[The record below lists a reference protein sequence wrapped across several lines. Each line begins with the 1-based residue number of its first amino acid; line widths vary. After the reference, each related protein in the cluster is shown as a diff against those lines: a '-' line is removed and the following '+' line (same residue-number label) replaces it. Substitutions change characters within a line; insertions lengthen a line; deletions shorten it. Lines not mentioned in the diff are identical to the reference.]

1 MSAIRILLY
10 GSDFGLLASRAR
22 VLECAGYVV
31 HVSSEFDYSQEI
43 VKTTPVDMCIL
54 CQSLTYEQSLRFFVF
69 ASRVSPNM
77 KMLRLSP
84 DDLPDNGPDNM
95 SDGSKSAE
103 VLSTFVWPSLLIET
117 VAKMTGSSNGN
128 AGIAANHNI
137 SP

>member
-1 MSAIRILLY
+1 M
-10 GSDFGLLASRAR
+10 
-22 VLECAGYVV
+22 

-103 VLSTFVWPSLLIET
+103 VLSTFVWPSLLIEDCSENDRIFH
-117 VAKMTGSSNGN
+117 VQRM
-128 AGIAANHNI
+128 GIAANHNI